1 MHLEHAFACVKMLM
15 GDFALL
21 AKTNLMNHINQNIY
35 YAQMNKAHQTRLF
48 AVAHHALLV
57 LALFLRHSK
66 DFSISS
72 HQLSQ
77 ILKPGELLATEILY
91 LFFLCLYKQITN
103 AKKTLYH
110 TNYITTL
117 ALSYSNTLLIVLLLL
132 FTSFLKKRSLSS
144 TGRY

>member
-15 GDFALL
+15 TLRQL
-21 AKTNLMNHINQNIY
+21 PKRISSNINQNRY
-35 YAQMNKAHQTRLF
+35 YAQMNKAHQARLF

-57 LALFLRHSK
+57 PALFLRHFK

-77 ILKPGELLATEILY
+77 ILKPGELLATKNLY

-110 TNYITTL
+110 TNYITSI
-117 ALSYSNTLLIVLLLL
+117 ALIYSNTLLIVLLLL